1 MRAKRNQVIY
11 CTDEE
16 KQFLKDVLVRRRA
29 GEEFDEN
36 KKENKSFYITAEE
49 YEKLKEYLEKIR
61 FLAKAKKL
69 GYEKVEE
76 PKKFNPFTNRKKK
89 QSQPSEVRV

>member
-1 MRAKRNQVIY
+1 MRSKKNQVIY

-16 KQFLKDVLVRRRA
+16 KQFLKDVLIRRRA

-36 KKENKSFYITAEE
+36 RKENKSFYVTAEE
-49 YEKLKEYLEKIR
+49 YEKLKTYLDEIR
-61 FLAKAKKL
+61 FFAKAEEL

-76 PKKFNPFTNRKKK
+76 PRPFNPFVKKK
-89 QSQPSEVRV
+89 Q